1 MKRENTGFTLIEVLI
16 SLVIFAFG
24 MLGVTLQM
32 SKSLSS
38 TVNNEVHSSVMQL
51 AMQSIEPLNNAVSK
65 NKDTFN
71 TALNNLASFGRTPA
85 FATNNSKLK
94 TFDIQVSSAL
104 DSNNNSL
111 FSQSTVNWSP
121 PYTITLKVDYTGK
134 ENTTLSFF
142 TTHVLVPGENPS

>member
-1 MKRENTGFTLIEVLI
+1 MKHKNKGFTLIEVLI

-51 AMQSIEPLNNAVSK
+51 AMQSIEPLNNAVLK

-71 TALNNLASFGRTPA
+71 TALNNLVNFGNTPA
-85 FATNNSKLK
+85 FATNNSQLK
-94 TFDIQVSSAL
+94 SFDIRVNSAL

-111 FSQSTVNWSP
+111 FTESTDNWSP
-121 PYTITLKVDYTGK
+121 PYTITLKVDYAGK

-142 TTHVLVPGENPS
+142 TTHVLVPGDNPS

>member
-1 MKRENTGFTLIEVLI
+1 MKRKNKGFTLIEVLI

-51 AMQSIEPLNNAVSK
+51 AMQSIEPLNNAVLK

-71 TALNNLASFGRTPA
+71 SALNNLVNFGNTPA
-85 FATNNSKLK
+85 FATNNSQLK
-94 TFDIQVSSAL
+94 SFDIRVNSAL

-111 FSQSTVNWSP
+111 ITESTDNWSP
-121 PYTITLKVDYTGK
+121 PYTITLKVDYAGK

-142 TTHVLVPGENPS
+142 TTHVLVPGDNPS